1 MELKELYKK
10 VSLLEKELPKKV
22 FGQEE
27 AVREFAEGYFSSELL
42 ADADTKRMGP
52 RGVYLFTGPRGVGKA
67 YLAELAAAEL
77 GLPSGR
83 YVMSG
88 VADDLQCRILVGS
101 SGHRH
106 PKEGTLTGFVRMHPH
121 CFLIFDSIAK
131 THPETMAVI
140 REILDQGIVLDEYLD
155 EEVSFKDCHIVF
167 TSSADYSYAVN
178 QIHGWAVG
186 FKEPG
191 EEDLVRIIC
200 DELDKSFSLFEKKYG
215 IRVEAD
221 EELADYLRVSNGVFK
236 GSRLLRTE
244 VDRFFR
250 NEIYKLRPLIEG
262 DGQCASGECS
272 HIRFRVVNKENP
284 VENEDPREVK
294 VSLS

>member
-1 MELKELYKK
+1 MDLKELYHK
-10 VSLLEKELPKKV
+10 VSLLEKELPKKI
-22 FGQEE
+22 FGQKE

-42 ADADTKRMGP
+42 ADVDGKRIGP
-52 RGVYLFTGPRGVGKA
+52 RGVYLFTGPKGVGKA

-83 YVMSG
+83 YIMSG

-106 PKEGTLTGFVRMHPH
+106 PKEGTLTGFVRMHPN
-121 CFLIFDSIAK
+121 CFVIFDSIAK

-140 REILDQGIVLDEYLD
+140 REILDQGIVLDEFLD
-155 EEVSFKDCHIVF
+155 EEVSFRDCHIVF

-178 QIHGWAVG
+178 QIHGWAVE
-186 FKEPG
+186 FQEPG
-191 EEDLVRIIC
+191 EEDLVRIIQ
-200 DELDKSFSLFEKKYG
+200 DELHNSFSQFEKKYG
-215 IRVEAD
+215 IRIEAD
-221 EELADYLRVSNGVFK
+221 EALADYLREASGVFK

-250 NEIYKLRPLIEG
+250 NEIYKLRPLIESEG
-262 DGQCASGECS
+262 KCEANDCRL
-272 HIRFRVVNKENP
+272 IRFRVTQNEGRNA
-284 VENEDPREVK
+284 VEVT
-294 VSLS
+294 LA

>member
-1 MELKELYKK
+1 MNLKELYYK

-22 FGQEE
+22 FGQED
-27 AVREFAEGYFSSELL
+27 AVRQFAEGYFSSELL
-42 ADADTKRMGP
+42 ADADKKRIGP

-67 YLAELAAAEL
+67 YLAELAAGVL

-83 YVMSG
+83 YIMSG

-106 PKEGTLTGFVRMHPH
+106 PKEGTLTGFVRMHPN
-121 CFLIFDSIAK
+121 CFIIFDSIAK
-131 THPETMAVI
+131 THPETLAVI

-155 EEVSFKDCHIVF
+155 EEVSFRDCHIVF

-178 QIHGWAVG
+178 QIRGWSVA
-186 FKEPG
+186 FKEPDG
-191 EEDLVRIIC
+191 EVLARIIS
-200 DELDKSFSLFEKKYG
+200 DELGKSFSLFEKEYG

-221 EELADYLRVSNGVFK
+221 EALVDFLGVANGVFR
-236 GSRLLRTE
+236 GSRLLRTD
-244 VDRFFR
+244 VDRFFHH
-250 NEIYKLRPLIEG
+250 EIYKLRSLIEG
-262 DGQCASGECS
+262 DGHCAAGDCS
-272 HIRFRVVNKENP
+272 CIRFRIVEKENP
-284 VENEDPREVK
+284 AENEDPREVK

>member
-1 MELKELYKK
+1 MELKELYGK
-10 VSLLEKELPKKV
+10 VSRLENELPKKV

-27 AVREFAEGYFSSELL
+27 AVRDFAEGYFSSELL
-42 ADADTKRMGP
+42 ANADAGRMGP

-83 YVMSG
+83 YIMSG

-121 CFLIFDSIAK
+121 CFIIFDSIAK

-140 REILDQGIVLDEYLD
+140 REILDQGIVLDEFLD

-178 QIHGWAVG
+178 QIYGWSVE

-191 EEDLVRIIC
+191 EEDLVRIIK
-200 DELDKSFSLFEKKYG
+200 DELEKSFSLFEKEYG
-215 IRVEAD
+215 ILVEAD
-221 EELADYLRVSNGVFK
+221 EELAGYLRAASGVFK

-262 DGQCASGECS
+262 DGKCTSGECS
-272 HIRFRVVNKENP
+272 RIRFHIVKNQGTGIS
-284 VENEDPREVK
+284 EVK
-294 VSLS
+294 ASLG